1 MANVTAVIFDYYETL
16 AELTLAMRERLF
28 DDLAR
33 RVGRALP
40 AGEGF
45 RHWRENTAGD
55 LALRLGGRRAPPDG
69 PRPPFRTFGDVWLER
84 MRQLFQHWDVEAAGE
99 LGADAYARMHENA
112 VVYPDVP
119 PALKALRGRYRLAV
133 LSDAD
138 SGFLEASLRRNGLA
152 FETVVVSDEMRAYK
166 PHVSLFR
173 EVCDRLQ
180 VTPEQAVYVGDTPW
194 ADIEGARRAG
204 MRAVWINRHDATW
217 PDDIEP
223 PATTVTS
230 LAELEALLEAAGM
243 RHGYR
248 PRNEQ

>member
-16 AELTLAMRERLF
+16 AELTSAMRERLF

-33 RVGRALP
+33 RVGRELP

-55 LALRLGGRRAPPDG
+55 LAVRLGGKRAPLDG
-69 PRPPFRTFGDVWLER
+69 PPPFRTFGDVWLER
-84 MRQLFQHWDVEAAGE
+84 MWQLFQHWDVEAAGE
-99 LGADAYARMHENA
+99 LGADAYTRLHGEAL
-112 VVYPDVP
+112 VYSDVP
-119 PALKALRGRYRLAV
+119 PALETLRSRYRLAV

-138 SGFLEASLRRNGLA
+138 TGFLQASLRRNGLA
-152 FETVVVSDEMRAYK
+152 FEAVVASAEMRAYK

-173 EVCDRLQ
+173 EVCDRLH
-180 VTPEQAVYVGDTPW
+180 VPAERAVYVGDNPW

-223 PATTVTS
+223 PAATVTS
-230 LAELEALLEAAGM
+230 LGELGALLEAPA
-243 RHGYR
+243 
-248 PRNEQ
+248 